1 MGALKTRLIEEKE
14 KELEKDNML
23 DADNRNE
30 EWLAGIIEV
39 EFKRSYYYSKT
50 EMYNYKKKYELMVDA
65 IERKAWTDLEK
76 DLSSGII
83 ISNDDNFEFN
93 IIKD

>member
-1 MGALKTRLIEEKE
+1 MGATKTRVIEEKE
-14 KELEKDNML
+14 LELEKDNML

-30 EWLAGIIEV
+30 EWLAGVIEV
-39 EFKRSYYYSKT
+39 EFKRSYYYGKT
-50 EMYNYKKKYELMVDA
+50 EIYIHKKEHELMVDA
-65 IERKAWTDLEK
+65 IERIAWEDLGK

-83 ISNDDNFEFN
+83 VSNDDNFEFN